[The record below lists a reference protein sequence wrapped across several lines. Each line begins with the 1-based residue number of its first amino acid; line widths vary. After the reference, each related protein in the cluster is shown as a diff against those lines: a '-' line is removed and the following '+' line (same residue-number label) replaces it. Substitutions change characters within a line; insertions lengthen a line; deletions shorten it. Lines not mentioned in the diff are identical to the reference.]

1 MLLLALGCIV
11 LALVQRLTH
20 HQLTGMKHGLY
31 EEGSIE
37 ERTHKKSEPIGT
49 FAQCLWTVFFL
60 LLAYFVPFFLLNGIL
75 DLALPISIVFLVG
88 LVGSLLLKAVVGF
101 VSLVI
106 SVN

>member
-1 MLLLALGCIV
+1 MSVDCIFSASRLFCAL
-11 LALVQRLTH
+11 
-20 HQLTGMKHGLY
+20 
-31 EEGSIE
+31 
-37 ERTHKKSEPIGT
+37 
-49 FAQCLWTVFFL
+49 
-60 LLAYFVPFFLLNGIL
+60 FFLLNGIL